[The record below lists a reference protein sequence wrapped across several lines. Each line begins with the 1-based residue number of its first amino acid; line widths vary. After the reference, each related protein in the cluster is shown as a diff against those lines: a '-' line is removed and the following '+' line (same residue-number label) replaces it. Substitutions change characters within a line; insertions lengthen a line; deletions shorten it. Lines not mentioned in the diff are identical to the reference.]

1 MLKLTKRGEK
11 MIDNE
16 EIINLVVALSKE
28 DEWIRKQIAIL
39 LLSTTLNPAAA
50 EETAGFIMG
59 LVDEEKL
66 MTGSAKKAH

>member
-1 MLKLTKRGEK
+1 MSS
-11 MIDNE
+11 E

>member
-1 MLKLTKRGEK
+1 

-16 EIINLVVALSKE
+16 DIINLVVALSKE

-50 EETAGFIMG
+50 AETAGFIMG
-59 LVDEEKL
+59 LVDEENI
-66 MTGSAKKAH
+66 TGSAKKPH